1 MRRFRQALITVC
13 IVKLLVFCQSA
24 GCSASR
30 GQKTV
35 CAVLAVSRDTIFD
48 MLGCGGDRNIN
59 LPSPPKKKSEWKQ
72 WRSSHCPVCDSSAT
86 QTRMLREPRAF
97 LLMSLQNLTSIWHPA
112 KLHFISVQIHFCVQ
126 LLCAHLC
133 GCADCLHGAS
143 GWDTIYQ
150 RYVLQLFIAGLGALS
165 HHLGGQKLRFYLA
178 L

>member
-24 GCSASR
+24 GSSASR
-30 GQKTV
+30 GQKRV
-35 CAVLAVSRDTIFD
+35 CAVLAVSRDTSFD

-59 LPSPPKKKSEWKQ
+59 LPSPPKKKVWMKAVTFQS
-72 WRSSHCPVCDSSAT
+72 RLHPVCDSSAT
-86 QTRMLREPRAF
+86 HTRMLREPRAF

-133 GCADCLHGAS
+133 SCADCLHGAEIQYIRDMFCNYLLPV
-143 GWDTIYQ
+143 W
-150 RYVLQLFIAGLGALS
+150 VLYPITWEC
-165 HHLGGQKLRFYLA
+165 RD
-178 L
+178 